1 MKKAVEHLGRIII
14 VASIVWML
22 HNYYS
27 SWHYHRL
34 PNGVLVVHAH
44 PFSAGEHSK
53 TPFPVDD
60 HKHEGSQILAFDH
73 NSVVFVFVVFL
84 MAFGLRFFTKRKK
97 RISQPVFYHIS
108 FYSQYFHLRAPP
120 ADL

>member
-1 MKKAVEHLGRIII
+1 MKEVAVNLGRVFL

-34 PNGVLVVHAH
+34 PNGILVVHAH

-53 TPFPVDD
+53 TPFPVDEHEHERSQLLVID
-60 HKHEGSQILAFDH
+60 HSNVA
-73 NSVVFVFVVFL
+73 FVFAVFM
-84 MAFGLRFFTKRKK
+84 MAFGLHFLIKRKK
-97 RISQPVFYHIS
+97 RILQPDFSPIS

-120 ADL
+120 IDS